1 MTPAPESTPAPQQT
15 NENPIDADALLLAL
29 RRKQGSWVEWG
40 QACQQL
46 QKAGYDSQTIFE
58 GTGFEPIQ
66 QNQIMTAAQVYQ
78 SLVNH
83 PADATVLAHFQARGS
98 DILYEFRIL
107 NQALRAKA
115 ATFAL
120 SKQLDAD
127 VAHDLAKAMQDMQR
141 LGRLPEGFSDAAGD
155 AVAYHA
161 WKAARQKSDLQERS
175 RLIARGLSFAES
187 ESARKELEKLLTDFT
202 VVKTKANPRW
212 PVYRPEEGESLPRLI
227 PVAGNWPIQLSDLQA
242 VPGLEET
249 GPFRLVQHSG
259 VGAWVC
265 LPGWQ
270 VIERAEDPVGILCNS
285 EFLDG
290 PEFMGSPEDILVVID
305 RAERDWQADTYFLVA
320 AVADAPE
327 PALRL
332 EWFSDAPEQNLLG
345 RLLGKVIVVVR
356 PKKVLEEAAVAQD
369 LWQFE
374 E

>member
-1 MTPAPESTPAPQQT
+1 MTPAPESTPAPQQP
-15 NENPIDADALLLAL
+15 NENPMDADALLLAL

-98 DILYEFRIL
+98 DVLYEFRIL

-120 SKQLDAD
+120 GKQLDAD
-127 VAHDLAKAMQDMQR
+127 VAHELAKAMQDMQR

-187 ESARKELEKLLTDFT
+187 ASARKELEKLLTDFT
-202 VVKTKANPRW
+202 VVKAKANPRW
-212 PVYRPEEGESLPRLI
+212 PVYRPEEGESLPRSI
-227 PVAGNWPIQLSDLQA
+227 PVAGNWPIQPSELQA
-242 VPGLEET
+242 VPVLEET
-249 GPFRLVQHSG
+249 GPFRLVQHNG
-259 VGAWVC
+259 VGAWVS

-290 PEFMGSPEDILVVID
+290 PEFIGGPEDILVVID

-320 AVADAPE
+320 AVADASE
-327 PALRL
+327 PALSF
-332 EWFSDAPEQNLLG
+332 EWFSDAPEQNVLG